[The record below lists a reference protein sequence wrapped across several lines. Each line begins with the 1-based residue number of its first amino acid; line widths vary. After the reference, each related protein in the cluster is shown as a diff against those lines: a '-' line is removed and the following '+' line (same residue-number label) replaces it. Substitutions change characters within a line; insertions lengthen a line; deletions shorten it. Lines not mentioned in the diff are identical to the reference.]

1 MFNEVWNSLRMWTF
15 IFFVSNT
22 QLHADW
28 RWWVTCATREEE
40 KYINRLNC
48 SATWSSSPLFDQ
60 QRPRYGNAN
69 RWANRKK
76 ITWRLSNMW
85 TKKSRRFD
93 RLSCIA
99 QKYPV
104 VTTSLSIAWPSE
116 FPNIFLGD
124 TSSWCI
130 YMCILLSRVRERKML
145 KFYNTSSKHDT
156 GADNFFALT
165 HSKTLERSDSHKGE
179 QHNKSYRIAIAD

>member
-1 MFNEVWNSLRMWTF
+1 ME
-15 IFFVSNT
+15 T
-22 QLHADW
+22 QIDEQ
-28 RWWVTCATREEE
+28 TEE
-40 KYINRLNC
+40 K
-48 SATWSSSPLFDQ
+48 
-60 QRPRYGNAN
+60 
-69 RWANRKK
+69 
-76 ITWRLSNMW
+76 
-85 TKKSRRFD
+85 KSLDDFQICELRNLVD
-93 RLSCIA
+93 LIGCLVDCKA

-104 VTTSLSIAWPSE
+104 VTTTLLSIAWPSE

-165 HSKTLERSDSHKGE
+165 HSKTMNEKRFT
-179 QHNKSYRIAIAD
+179 QRRTTQQSYRIATVD